1 MSDIINKEWETGD
14 IIEATDLNSITPFMF
29 SLVYNE
35 QAEWYETTVTVQEIL
50 DALASH
56 YLGFAVNIDTESF
69 GYTCLIVLDMGYN
82 ENTDKFSITL
92 YGSNAGNIDTV
103 EMIASGL
110 DGKFHTVSSNP
121 IT

>member
-1 MSDIINKEWETGD
+1 MSDITNKEWETGD
-14 IIEATDLNSITPFMF
+14 IIEATDLNAITPFMF

-35 QAEWYETTVTVQEIL
+35 QSERYETSATVQEIL
-50 DALASH
+50 DALAAH

-69 GYTCLIVLDMGYN
+69 GYSCLIVLEMGYN

-92 YGSNAGNIDTV
+92 YGSNDGNIDTV
-103 EMIASGL
+103 EMTASGL
-110 DGKFHTVSSNP
+110 DGKFHTTSSGP